1 MRYAKVLV
9 GVLCAT
15 GALLPTSAFAQDD
28 TGTPRTQPVN
38 YASVIHISP
47 RSGVKGDLAPIVR
60 IVSPL
65 AYKRHEARISD
76 LKRAL
81 RSAW

>member
-1 MRYAKVLV
+1 VSRAV
-9 GVLCAT
+9 
-15 GALLPTSAFAQDD
+15 
-28 TGTPRTQPVN
+28 RN
-38 YASVIHISP
+38 
-47 RSGVKGDLAPIVR
+47 GVKGDVAPIVR

-65 AYKRHEARISD
+65 AYKRNEARISD